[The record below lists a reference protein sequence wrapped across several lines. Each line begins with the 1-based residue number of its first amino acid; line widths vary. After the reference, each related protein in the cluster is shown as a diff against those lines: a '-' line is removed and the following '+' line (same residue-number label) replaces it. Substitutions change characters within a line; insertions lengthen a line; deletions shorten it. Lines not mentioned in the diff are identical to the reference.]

1 MGDQLKNLMIGLFV
15 IAAIAIIIFVLLFLH
30 PRVGNEEKVLR
41 VRFADLDK
49 INVGTRVT
57 FAGKPVGEVSS
68 IEEIREAVDHRIGRN
83 GTIYVYDVFLK
94 VDSSVNVY
102 NTDEIYSRTSGLLG
116 EKSINIDPKPPEAGE
131 KLIIINNQIIYATE
145 LGSVEDAIK
154 KLTHIVDVVEVT
166 LDSTNDILQD
176 IKKKN
181 IIGKTADT
189 IENIRNITH
198 ALNKPEKWSHALDNL
213 DESMTTINKM
223 SDSGYKI
230 VDAVYKGQG
239 TVGHLLM
246 KDDIYLKFNAIL
258 NKADI
263 VMNDVNHYG
272 LLYSTNTDW
281 QRLRARRLNLL
292 QRLRTP
298 QEFSNYFNDEVDNIS
313 TSLSRVTMVL
323 GDCDPYICDLLENR
337 QYTMVFSELLKRV
350 KSLEEELNSY
360 NTQIVDIDARKIDL
374 SECQCR

>member
-15 IAAIAIIIFVLLFLH
+15 IAATAIIIFVLLFLH

-57 FAGKPVGEVSS
+57 FAGKPVGEVDH
-68 IEEIREAVDHRIGRN
+68 IEEIREAIDHRVGLN
-83 GTIYVYDVFLK
+83 GTVYVYDVFLK

-116 EKSINIDPKPPEAGE
+116 EKSINIDPHPPEPGQ
-131 KLIIINNQIIYATE
+131 KLILINNQIIYATE
-145 LGSVEDAIK
+145 LGSVEDALK
-154 KLTHIVDVVEVT
+154 KLTHIADVVEVT
-166 LDSTNDILQD
+166 LVSANEIKD
-176 IKKKN
+176 IKKKD
-181 IIGKTADT
+181 IIGKSAAAL
-189 IENIRNITH
+189 ENIRDITQ
-198 ALNKPEKWSHALDNL
+198 ALNKPEKWAHALDNL
-213 DESMTTINKM
+213 DDSLTNIDKMTN
-223 SDSGYKI
+223 SGYKI
-230 VDAVYKGQG
+230 VDTVYKGEG
-239 TVGHLLM
+239 TLGHLLM

-272 LLYSTNTDW
+272 LLYSTNSDW

-323 GDCDPYICDLLENR
+323 ATATLIYAI
-337 QYTMVFSELLKRV
+337 FLKTGSIRWYFR
-350 KSLEEELNSY
+350 N
-360 NTQIVDIDARKIDL
+360 
-374 SECQCR
+374 C